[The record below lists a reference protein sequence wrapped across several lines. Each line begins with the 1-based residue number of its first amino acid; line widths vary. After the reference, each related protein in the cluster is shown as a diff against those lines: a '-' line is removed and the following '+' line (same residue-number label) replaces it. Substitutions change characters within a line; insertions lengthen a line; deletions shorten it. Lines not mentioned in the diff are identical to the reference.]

1 MRQIILP
8 FLAGTVL
15 FSCKKSESPQ
25 PHQTRSVTD
34 TLMVYSQQARN
45 GKSNILL
52 KSFKTG
58 ETRTIINGG
67 TYPFAT
73 NLRLVYIK
81 NGNTLGF
88 AKVDGISNLL
98 LPLTQ
103 PSEPSLSFDS
113 RLICVID
120 KLPDTYQLLK
130 YDTLGNK
137 SVLFETLDEIS
148 SPSFSSDGEK
158 IVFAQKA
165 SANSSTLY
173 LVPVAGGAPKKVTT
187 IVSGTYDQYPT
198 ITTATIYFVR
208 SRVIDST
215 LSSEIFSSN
224 LGGTSITQL
233 TNFTNNWTTPSFFI
247 KNLRRVSNGI
257 DTSSFVFVSNYNDNT
272 NSDIYEYKVAG
283 ELKKMTETSELEAF
297 PSLIPNFEKQ

>member
-8 FLAGTVL
+8 ILAGTIL
-15 FSCKKSESPQ
+15 FSCKKTESPQ
-25 PHQTRSVTD
+25 PQQTRSVTD
-34 TLMVYSQQARN
+34 TLMVYSQQTRN

-58 ETRTIINGG
+58 ETRTIINDGP
-67 TYPFAT
+67 YPFAT
-73 NLRLVYIK
+73 TLRLVYIK

-98 LPLTQ
+98 LPLTL

-113 RLICVID
+113 RLICVVD
-120 KLPDTYQLLK
+120 KLSDRYQLLK
-130 YDTLGNK
+130 YDTVGSK
-137 SVLFETLDEIS
+137 TVLFETPNDIS

-158 IVFAQKA
+158 IVFAQKT

-173 LVPVAGGAPKKVTT
+173 LIPITGGATKKVTT
-187 IVSGTYDQYPT
+187 IVSDTYDQYPS
-198 ITTATIYFVR
+198 ITTTTIYFVR

-224 LGGTSITQL
+224 FSGTSLTQL

-257 DTSSFVFVSNYNDNT
+257 DTSSFVFVSNYNDDT
-272 NSDIYEYKVAG
+272 NSDI
-283 ELKKMTETSELEAF
+283 
-297 PSLIPNFEKQ
+297 